1 MLKDARLM
9 RDLLGLRDD
18 QRVKG
23 CDGRDVTTAFE
34 VSTSSAFAGIA
45 YLSILDISHVS
56 RVTLSRNGYDM
67 RSHLVRLVLLFIL
80 ATSFV
85 LAKASGTVAA
95 VEPTPDT
102 LMTQGLQA
110 YQRGSFDQALAA
122 WKQAA
127 DLYERDGK
135 VGEQSRAL
143 AQAAQASESLG
154 QVSQALQQLELALTL
169 AQQTGDRAR
178 IAAVMESLGRTYL
191 AARKPDAAVQY
202 LTQALAMAQ
211 ADGDR
216 RLIAAIHNDL
226 GIAHVAQQH
235 DADALAAFATSAQ
248 EAQAAGDRPLTVRA
262 HINAARMALKLNQP
276 DHARNWLDL
285 AFDTLKDFE
294 PSHDKAMNLIQVGL
308 GYQQLRA
315 SMPAMDA
322 PLLLRAAGVLLE
334 ATTVA
339 EHVGDAR
346 TRSYAEGYL
355 GHLYETE
362 HRYDEA
368 LQLTRR
374 AVFSAQSANAPE
386 SLFRW
391 QWQLGRL
398 LAATGK
404 LDEAIA
410 SYGHATTTL
419 RPIRM
424 EVASAWGNDSFA
436 GEDSVRALYFELADL
451 LLHRASLTDDSQGA
465 EQYLRRARDAIET
478 YKAAELRD
486 YFRDDCVDTLQAR
499 ITKLDRLAAGT
510 AVVYPIV
517 FADRL
522 ELLVSLPNGLKRL
535 SIPVSSAT
543 LTQEVRAFRRT
554 VEKRTTR
561 EYLPH
566 AQQLYAWLIRPLEPD
581 LASFRIDTLVFIPD
595 GPLRTVPMAAL
606 HDGGQFLIEKFAVA
620 TTPGLNLTDPKP
632 IDRDKV
638 RLLTSGLTQAV
649 QGFPS
654 LPFVE
659 DEINA
664 IRTLYQGDQLLNAEF
679 STPRLEQELKDHPYG
694 ILHIA
699 THGWFASDTAQSYL
713 LTYNGKLTINELDR
727 LIGLFRYRKDPLEL
741 LTLSACQTGIGDDRS
756 ALGLAGVAIKAG
768 ARSALATL
776 WFINDEASATL
787 VSEFYRQLRNPTQ
800 SKAQALQQAQQKLL
814 ADRVYEH
821 PAYWSPFLLLN
832 NWL

>member
-1 MLKDARLM
+1 M
-9 RDLLGLRDD
+9 RT
-18 QRVKG
+18 Q
-23 CDGRDVTTAFE
+23 
-34 VSTSSAFAGIA
+34 
-45 YLSILDISHVS
+45 
-56 RVTLSRNGYDM
+56 
-67 RSHLVRLVLLFIL
+67 LVRLVLLCIL
-80 ATSFV
+80 ATGLV

-95 VEPTPDT
+95 LEPTPDT

-135 VGEQSRAL
+135 IDKQSRAL

-191 AARKPDAAVQY
+191 TARKPDAAVQY

-211 ADGDR
+211 ADEDR

-235 DADALAAFATSAQ
+235 DAEALAAFTTSAQ
-248 EAQAAGDRPLTVRA
+248 EAHAAGDRPLAVRA

-285 AFDTLKDFE
+285 AFVALQNFE

-339 EHVGDAR
+339 EQVGDAR
-346 TRSYAEGYL
+346 TRSYADGYL

-368 LQLTRR
+368 LQLTRS

-424 EVASAWGNDSFA
+424 EVAAAWGNDSFA
-436 GEDSVRALYFELADL
+436 GEDSVRALFFELADL
-451 LLHRASLTDDSQGA
+451 LLHRASLTGDAQGA

-499 ITKLDRLAAGT
+499 ITKLDQLAAGT

-543 LTQEVRAFRRT
+543 LTQEVRAFRKT

-566 AQQLYAWLIRPLEPD
+566 AQQLYDWLIRPLEPD

-606 HDGGQFLIEKFAVA
+606 HDGRQFLIEKFAVA

-638 RLLTSGLTQAV
+638 RLLSSGLTRAV

-664 IRTLYQGDQLLNAEF
+664 IRTLYQGDQLLNADF

-699 THGWFASDTAQSYL
+699 THGWFASDTTQSYL

-787 VSEFYRQLRNPTQ
+787 VSEFYRQLRNPTH

>member
-1 MLKDARLM
+1 MK
-9 RDLLGLRDD
+9 
-18 QRVKG
+18 Q
-23 CDGRDVTTAFE
+23 
-34 VSTSSAFAGIA
+34 
-45 YLSILDISHVS
+45 YL
-56 RVTLSRNGYDM
+56 RNGYDI
-67 RSHLVRLVLLFIL
+67 RSHLLRLV
-80 ATSFV
+80 FV
-85 LAKASGTVAA
+85 LIVVVSVMQAKASGTVFA
-95 VEPTPDT
+95 VEPSPDT

-127 DLYERDGK
+127 ELYEREGK
-135 VGEQSRAL
+135 VGEQSWAL
-143 AQAAQASESLG
+143 VQAAQASQSLG
-154 QVSQALQQLELALTL
+154 QISQALQQLELALTL
-169 AQQTGDRAR
+169 AQQVGDRAR
-178 IAAVMESLGRTYL
+178 IAVVMESLGRTYL

-211 ADGDR
+211 ALEDR

-226 GIAHVAQQH
+226 GIAHVVQQH
-235 DADALAAFATSAQ
+235 DAEALAAFTTGAQ
-248 EAQAAGDRPLTVRA
+248 EAQTSGDRPLTVRA
-262 HINAARMALKLNQP
+262 SINAARMALKLNQP
-276 DHARNWLDL
+276 DKARDWLDH
-285 AFDTLKDFE
+285 AFNTLKDFE

-315 SMPAMDA
+315 SMPAMNA

-339 EHVGDAR
+339 EQVGDAR

-374 AVFSAQSANAPE
+374 AVFTAQSANAPE

-410 SYGHATTTL
+410 SYGHAATTL
-419 RPIRM
+419 RPIRI
-424 EVASAWGNDSFA
+424 EVAAAWGNDSVA

-499 ITKLDRLAAGT
+499 ITKLDTLAAGT

-522 ELLVSLPNGLKRL
+522 ELLLSLPNGLKRL
-535 SIPVSSAT
+535 SIPVSSST
-543 LTQEVRAFRRT
+543 LTQEVRAFRKT

-595 GPLRTVPMAAL
+595 GPLRTIPMAAL
-606 HDGGQFLIEKFAVA
+606 HDGRQFLVEKFALA

-638 RLLTSGLTQAV
+638 RLLSSGLTRAV

-659 DEINA
+659 EEINT
-664 IRTLYQGDQLLNAEF
+664 IHTLYQGGQLLNAEF

-699 THGWFASDTAQSYL
+699 THGWFASDTTQSYL
-713 LTYNGKLTINELDR
+713 LTYTGKLTMDELDR

-741 LTLSACQTGIGDDRS
+741 LTLSACETGIGDDRA

-787 VSEFYRQLRNPTQ
+787 VSEFYRELRNPKL
-800 SKAQALQQAQQKLL
+800 SKAQALQHAQQKLL

>member
-1 MLKDARLM
+1 M
-9 RDLLGLRDD
+9 R
-18 QRVKG
+18 
-23 CDGRDVTTAFE
+23 T
-34 VSTSSAFAGIA
+34 
-45 YLSILDISHVS
+45 
-56 RVTLSRNGYDM
+56 
-67 RSHLVRLVLLFIL
+67 HLIKLVLLVIL
-80 ATSFV
+80 ATGFV

-95 VEPTPDT
+95 REPTPDT
-102 LMTQGLQA
+102 FMEQGLQA
-110 YQRGSFDQALAA
+110 SQRGSFDQALAA

-127 DLYERDGK
+127 DLYERAGR

-143 AQAAQASESLG
+143 AQAAQASASLG
-154 QVSQALQQLELALTL
+154 QVGQALQQLELALTL
-169 AQQTGDRAR
+169 AQQTGDRAH
-178 IAAVMESLGRTYL
+178 ITAVMESLGRTYL
-191 AARKPDAAVQY
+191 SARNLDAAVQY

-211 ADGDR
+211 ADDDR

-235 DADALAAFATSAQ
+235 DADALAAFAASAQ
-248 EAQAAGDRPLTVRA
+248 EAHAAGDRPLAVRA
-262 HINAARMALKLNQP
+262 SINAARMALKLNQP
-276 DHARNWLDL
+276 DNARDWLDGSL
-285 AFDTLKDFE
+285 DALKDFE

-315 SMPAMDA
+315 SMPAMNA
-322 PLLLRAAGVLLE
+322 PLLLRAAGALLE

-339 EHVGDAR
+339 EHISDTR

-362 HRYDEA
+362 HRNAEA

-391 QWQLGRL
+391 QWQLGRV

-404 LDEAIA
+404 LDDAIA
-410 SYGHATTTL
+410 SYDHAAMTL
-419 RPIRM
+419 RPIRL
-424 EVASAWGNDSFA
+424 EVASAWGNDSFT
-436 GEDSVRALYFELADL
+436 GDDSVRGLFFEFADL
-451 LLHRASLTDDSQGA
+451 LLQRASLTADPQAA
-465 EQYLRRARDAIET
+465 EPDLRSARDAIET
-478 YKAAELRD
+478 YKATELRD

-499 ITKLDRLAAGT
+499 ITKLDTLAAGT

-522 ELLVSLPNGLKRL
+522 ELLVSLPTGLKRL

-543 LTQEVRAFRRT
+543 LTQEVRAFRKT

-581 LASFRIDTLVFIPD
+581 LASFRIDTLVFVPD
-595 GPLRTVPMAAL
+595 GPLRTVPMTAL
-606 HDGGQFLIEKFAVA
+606 HDGQQFLIEKFAVA

-632 IDRDKV
+632 IDREKI
-638 RLLTSGLTQAV
+638 RLLSSGLTQAV

-659 DEINA
+659 EEINA

-679 STPRLEQELKDHPYG
+679 STPRLEQELQDHPYG

-699 THGWFASDTAQSYL
+699 THGWFASDTTQSYL

-741 LTLSACQTGIGDDRS
+741 LTLSACQTGVSDDRS

-768 ARSALATL
+768 ARSAIATL
-776 WFINDEASATL
+776 WFINDEASAAL
-787 VSEFYRQLRNPTQ
+787 VAEFYRELRNPAL
-800 SKAQALQQAQQKLL
+800 SKAQALQNAQQKLL

-821 PAYWSPFLLLN
+821 PAYWSSFLLLN

>member
-1 MLKDARLM
+1 
-9 RDLLGLRDD
+9 
-18 QRVKG
+18 
-23 CDGRDVTTAFE
+23 
-34 VSTSSAFAGIA
+34 
-45 YLSILDISHVS
+45 
-56 RVTLSRNGYDM
+56 M
-67 RSHLVRLVLLFIL
+67 RSHLVRLILLFIL
-80 ATSFV
+80 AAGFV

-95 VEPTPDT
+95 LEPTPDT

-110 YQRGSFDQALAA
+110 YQQGSFAQALAA

-127 DLYERDGK
+127 DLYERAGK

-169 AQQTGDRAR
+169 AQQTGERAR

-211 ADGDR
+211 ADEDR

-235 DADALAAFATSAQ
+235 DADALAAFTTSAQ
-248 EAQAAGDRPLTVRA
+248 EAQAAGDRSLTVRA

-276 DHARNWLDL
+276 GNARNWLDQ
-285 AFDTLKDFE
+285 AFDALQKFE

-322 PLLLRAAGVLLE
+322 PLLLRAAGVLLK

-339 EHVGDAR
+339 EQVGDAR

-362 HRYDEA
+362 HRNDEA
-368 LQLTRR
+368 LQLTRT

-410 SYGHATTTL
+410 SYGHAATTL

-424 EVASAWGNDSFA
+424 EVAAAWGNDSFA
-436 GEDSVRALYFELADL
+436 GEDSVRALFFELADL
-451 LLHRASLTDDSQGA
+451 LLHRASLTGDSQGA

-486 YFRDDCVDTLQAR
+486 YFRDDCVDTMQAR

-510 AVVYPIV
+510 AAVYPIV

-543 LTQEVRAFRRT
+543 LTQEVRAFRKT

-606 HDGGQFLIEKFAVA
+606 HDGRQFLIEKFAVA

-632 IDRDKV
+632 IDREKV
-638 RLLTSGLTQAV
+638 RLLSSGLTRAV

-659 DEINA
+659 EEMNA

-699 THGWFASDTAQSYL
+699 THGWFASDTTQSYL

>member
-1 MLKDARLM
+1 MA
-9 RDLLGLRDD
+9 
-18 QRVKG
+18 Q
-23 CDGRDVTTAFE
+23 
-34 VSTSSAFAGIA
+34 
-45 YLSILDISHVS
+45 
-56 RVTLSRNGYDM
+56 DM
-67 RSHLVRLVLLFIL
+67 RNDHDMTSNLVRLILLLIL
-80 ATSFV
+80 ATGFV

-95 VEPTPDT
+95 LEPSPDT
-102 LMTQGLQA
+102 FMEQGLQA

-135 VGEQSRAL
+135 VGDQSLAL

-154 QVSQALQQLELALTL
+154 QVGQTLQQLELALTL
-169 AQQTGDRAR
+169 AQQTGNRAR

-191 AARKPDAAVQY
+191 AARKPDAAGQF

-211 ADGDR
+211 ADEDR

-262 HINAARMALKLNQP
+262 HINAARMAVKLNQP
-276 DHARNWLDL
+276 DNARNWLDL

-315 SMPAMDA
+315 LMPAMDA

-334 ATTVA
+334 ATAVA
-339 EHVGDAR
+339 EQVGDAR
-346 TRSYAEGYL
+346 TRSYADGYL

-419 RPIRM
+419 RPIRL
-424 EVASAWGNDSFA
+424 EVAAAWGNDSFA
-436 GEDSVRALYFELADL
+436 GEDSVRALFFEFADL
-451 LLHRASLTDDSQGA
+451 LLQRASLTADPQVA
-465 EQYLRRARDAIET
+465 ERYLRSARDAIET

-499 ITKLDRLAAGT
+499 ITKLDTLAAGT

-543 LTQEVRAFRRT
+543 LTQEVRAFRKT

-566 AQQLYAWLIRPLEPD
+566 AQQLYAWLIRPLESD

-606 HDGGQFLIEKFAVA
+606 HDGRQFLIEKFAVA

-632 IDRDKV
+632 IDREKV
-638 RLLTSGLTQAV
+638 RLLSSGLTQSV

-659 DEINA
+659 EEINT

-699 THGWFASDTAQSYL
+699 THGWFASDTTQSYL

-741 LTLSACQTGIGDDRS
+741 LTLSACQTGIDDDRS

-787 VSEFYRQLRNPTQ
+787 VSEFYRQLRNPKL
-800 SKAQALQQAQQKLL
+800 SKAQALQLAQQRLL
-814 ADRVYEH
+814 TDRVYEH

>member
-1 MLKDARLM
+1 M
-9 RDLLGLRDD
+9 RTI
-18 QRVKG
+18 
-23 CDGRDVTTAFE
+23 DGM
-34 VSTSSAFAGIA
+34 TS
-45 YLSILDISHVS
+45 
-56 RVTLSRNGYDM
+56 N
-67 RSHLVRLVLLFIL
+67 LVRLVLLLIL
-80 ATSFV
+80 ATGFV
-85 LAKASGTVAA
+85 LAKAAGTVAA
-95 VEPTPDT
+95 LELTPDP
-102 LMTQGLQA
+102 LMEQGLQA

-127 DLYERDGK
+127 DRYERDGRVK
-135 VGEQSRAL
+135 EQSRAL

-169 AQQTGDRAR
+169 AQQTGDRSR
-178 IAAVMESLGRTYL
+178 ITAVMESLGRTYL
-191 AARKPDAAVQY
+191 AARKPDASVQY

-216 RLIAAIHNDL
+216 RLIAAVHNDL

-235 DADALAAFATSAQ
+235 DADALAAFITSAQ
-248 EAQAAGDRPLTVRA
+248 GAQAAGDRPLTVRA

-276 DHARNWLDL
+276 DNARNWLDL
-285 AFDTLKDFE
+285 AFETLKDFE

-315 SMPAMDA
+315 SMPDMNA

-339 EHVGDAR
+339 EQVGDAR
-346 TRSYAEGYL
+346 MRSYAEGYL

-436 GEDSVRALYFELADL
+436 GEDSVRTLFFELADL

-465 EQYLRRARDAIET
+465 EQYLRGARDAIET

-499 ITKLDRLAAGT
+499 ITKLDQLAAGT

-517 FADRL
+517 FTDRL

-543 LTQEVRAFRRT
+543 LTQEVRAFRKT

-581 LASFRIDTLVFIPD
+581 LASFRIDTLVFVPD

-606 HDGGQFLIEKFAVA
+606 HDGGQFLIEKFALA

-632 IDRDKV
+632 IDREKV
-638 RLLTSGLTQAV
+638 RLLSSGLTRAV

-659 DEINA
+659 EEINS
-664 IRTLYQGDQLLNAEF
+664 IRALYQGGQLLNAEF
-679 STPRLEQELKDHPYG
+679 LTPRLEQELKDHPYG
-694 ILHIA
+694 MLHIA
-699 THGWFASDTAQSYL
+699 THGWFASDTTQSYL

-787 VSEFYRQLRNPTQ
+787 VSEFYRQLRNPAQ
-800 SKAQALQQAQQKLL
+800 SKAQALQQAQLKLL

>member
-1 MLKDARLM
+1 M
-9 RDLLGLRDD
+9 R
-18 QRVKG
+18 
-23 CDGRDVTTAFE
+23 T
-34 VSTSSAFAGIA
+34 
-45 YLSILDISHVS
+45 
-56 RVTLSRNGYDM
+56 
-67 RSHLVRLVLLFIL
+67 HLVRLVLLFIL
-80 ATSFV
+80 ATGLV

-95 VEPTPDT
+95 REPTPDIF
-102 LMTQGLQA
+102 MEQGLQA

-127 DLYERDGK
+127 ELYERDGRTK
-135 VGEQSRAL
+135 EQSQAL
-143 AQAAQASESLG
+143 VQAAQASESLG

-169 AQQTGDRAR
+169 AQQTGDRAW
-178 IAAVMESLGRTYL
+178 IATVMESLGRAYL

-202 LTQALAMAQ
+202 LTQALAIAQ
-211 ADGDR
+211 ADEYR

-226 GIAHVAQQH
+226 GIAHIAQQH
-235 DADALAAFATSAQ
+235 DADALAAFVTSAQ
-248 EAQAAGDRPLTVRA
+248 GAQAAGDRPLAVRA

-276 DHARNWLDL
+276 DNARDWLDL
-285 AFDTLKDFE
+285 AFDALKDFE

-315 SMPAMDA
+315 SMPAMDT
-322 PLLLRAAGVLLE
+322 PLLLRASGVLLE

-339 EHVGDAR
+339 EQVGDAR
-346 TRSYAEGYL
+346 TRSYGDGYL

-398 LAATGK
+398 SAAMGQ

-424 EVASAWGNDSFA
+424 EVASVWGNDSFA
-436 GEDSVRALYFELADL
+436 GEDSVRALFFELADL
-451 LLHRASLTDDSQGA
+451 LLQRASLTGDSQGA

-478 YKAAELRD
+478 YKAAELQD
-486 YFRDDCVDTLQAR
+486 YFRDDCVDALQAR
-499 ITKLDRLAAGT
+499 ITKLDQLAAGT

-543 LTQEVRAFRRT
+543 LTQEVRAFRKT

-566 AQQLYAWLIRPLEPD
+566 AQQLYDWLIRPLEPD
-581 LASFRIDTLVFIPD
+581 LASFQIDTLVFIPD

-606 HDGGQFLIEKFAVA
+606 HDGRQFLIEKFAVA
-620 TTPGLNLTDPKP
+620 STPGLNLTDPKP

-638 RLLTSGLTQAV
+638 RLLSSGLTKAV

-659 DEINA
+659 EEINA

-679 STPRLEQELKDHPYG
+679 STPRLEQELRDHPYG
-694 ILHIA
+694 ILHLA
-699 THGWFASDTAQSYL
+699 THGWFASDTTQSYL

-787 VSEFYRQLRNPTQ
+787 VSEFYRQLRNPKQ

>member
-1 MLKDARLM
+1 L
-9 RDLLGLRDD
+9 
-18 QRVKG
+18 
-23 CDGRDVTTAFE
+23 
-34 VSTSSAFAGIA
+34 
-45 YLSILDISHVS
+45 
-56 RVTLSRNGYDM
+56 
-67 RSHLVRLVLLFIL
+67 
-80 ATSFV
+80 
-85 LAKASGTVAA
+85 
-95 VEPTPDT
+95 
-102 LMTQGLQA
+102 
-110 YQRGSFDQALAA
+110 
-122 WKQAA
+122 
-127 DLYERDGK
+127 
-135 VGEQSRAL
+135 
-143 AQAAQASESLG
+143 
-154 QVSQALQQLELALTL
+154 
-169 AQQTGDRAR
+169 TGDA
-178 IAAVMESLGRTYL
+178 
-191 AARKPDAAVQY
+191 
-202 LTQALAMAQ
+202 
-211 ADGDR
+211 
-216 RLIAAIHNDL
+216 
-226 GIAHVAQQH
+226 
-235 DADALAAFATSAQ
+235 
-248 EAQAAGDRPLTVRA
+248 
-262 HINAARMALKLNQP
+262 
-276 DHARNWLDL
+276 
-285 AFDTLKDFE
+285 
-294 PSHDKAMNLIQVGL
+294 
-308 GYQQLRA
+308 
-315 SMPAMDA
+315 
-322 PLLLRAAGVLLE
+322 
-334 ATTVA
+334 
-339 EHVGDAR
+339 
-346 TRSYAEGYL
+346 
-355 GHLYETE
+355 
-362 HRYDEA
+362 
-368 LQLTRR
+368 
-374 AVFSAQSANAPE
+374 
-386 SLFRW
+386 
-391 QWQLGRL
+391 
-398 LAATGK
+398 
-404 LDEAIA
+404 
-410 SYGHATTTL
+410 
-419 RPIRM
+419 
-424 EVASAWGNDSFA
+424 
-436 GEDSVRALYFELADL
+436 
-451 LLHRASLTDDSQGA
+451 QGA

-499 ITKLDRLAAGT
+499 ITKLDTLAAGT

-535 SIPVSSAT
+535 SIPVSSDT

-561 EYLPH
+561 EYRPH
-566 AQQLYAWLIRPLEPD
+566 AQQLYDWLIRPLEPD

-606 HDGGQFLIEKFAVA
+606 HDGRQFLIEKFAVA
-620 TTPGLNLTDPKP
+620 STPGLNLTDPKP

-638 RLLTSGLTQAV
+638 RLLSSGLTQAV

-699 THGWFASDTAQSYL
+699 THGWFASDTTQSYL

-741 LTLSACQTGIGDDRS
+741 LTLSACQTGVGDDRS

-787 VSEFYRQLRNPTQ
+787 VSEFYRQLRNPKQ

>member
-1 MLKDARLM
+1 MRLH
-9 RDLLGLRDD
+9 LL
-18 QRVKG
+18 
-23 CDGRDVTTAFE
+23 
-34 VSTSSAFAGIA
+34 
-45 YLSILDISHVS
+45 
-56 RVTLSRNGYDM
+56 
-67 RSHLVRLVLLFIL
+67 RLVLLFLL
-80 ATSFV
+80 AAGFV
-85 LAKASGTVAA
+85 MAKASGTVAA

-127 DLYERDGK
+127 DLYGRDGK
-135 VGEQSRAL
+135 IGEQSQAL

-191 AARKPDAAVQY
+191 AARKPDAALQH

-211 ADGDR
+211 ADEDR
-216 RLIAAIHNDL
+216 RLTAAIHNDL

-235 DADALAAFATSAQ
+235 DADALAAFTTSAQ
-248 EAQAAGDRPLTVRA
+248 EAQTAGDRPLTVRA
-262 HINAARMALKLNQP
+262 YINAARMALKLKQP
-276 DHARNWLDL
+276 DNARNWLDR
-285 AFDTLKDFE
+285 AFDALNDFE
-294 PSHDKAMNLIQVGL
+294 PSHDQATNLIQVGL

-315 SMPAMDA
+315 SMPAMNS
-322 PLLLRAAGVLLE
+322 PLLLRAAGVLLK
-334 ATTVA
+334 AATVA
-339 EHVGDAR
+339 EQVGDVR

-398 LAATGK
+398 LAATSK

-410 SYGHATTTL
+410 SYGNATATL
-419 RPIRM
+419 RPIRL
-424 EVASAWGNDSFA
+424 EVSAAWGNDSFT
-436 GEDSVRALYFELADL
+436 GDDSVRGLFFEFADL
-451 LLHRASLTDDSQGA
+451 LLQRASLTADQQVADR
-465 EQYLRRARDAIET
+465 YLRSARDSIET

-499 ITKLDRLAAGT
+499 ITKLDTLAAGT
-510 AVVYPIV
+510 AVLYPIV

-561 EYLPH
+561 QYLPH

-581 LASFRIDTLVFIPD
+581 LASFEITTLVFVPD

-606 HDGGQFLIEKFAVA
+606 HDGRQFLIEKFAVA
-620 TTPGLNLTDPKP
+620 TTPGLSLTDPKP
-632 IDRDKV
+632 IDREKV
-638 RLLTSGLTQAV
+638 LLLSSGLTRAV

-659 DEINA
+659 EEINT
-664 IRTLYQGDQLLNAEF
+664 IRSLYRGDQLLNAEF
-679 STPRLEQELKDHPYG
+679 STPRLEQELKDHLYG

-699 THGWFASDTAQSYL
+699 THGRFATDTTQSYL
-713 LTYNGKLTINELDR
+713 LTYNGKLTMDELDR
-727 LIGLFRYRKDPLEL
+727 LIGMFRYRKDPLEL
-741 LTLSACQTGIGDDRS
+741 LTLSACQTGIGDDRA

-787 VSEFYRQLRNPTQ
+787 VSEFYRQLRNPKL
-800 SKAQALQQAQQKLL
+800 SKAQALQLAQQKLL

>member
-1 MLKDARLM
+1 M
-9 RDLLGLRDD
+9 RAI
-18 QRVKG
+18 
-23 CDGRDVTTAFE
+23 DG
-34 VSTSSAFAGIA
+34 
-45 YLSILDISHVS
+45 
-56 RVTLSRNGYDM
+56 M

-80 ATSFV
+80 ATGFV

-95 VEPTPDT
+95 REPTPDT
-102 LMTQGLQA
+102 LMEQGLQA

-127 DLYERDGK
+127 DHYERNGK

-191 AARKPDAAVQY
+191 AARKPDAAMQY
-202 LTQALAMAQ
+202 LTQALAMAEV
-211 ADGDR
+211 DEDR

-262 HINAARMALKLNQP
+262 HINAARMALKLNHP
-276 DHARNWLDL
+276 DNARDWLDL
-285 AFDTLKDFE
+285 AFDALKDFE
-294 PSHDKAMNLIQVGL
+294 PSHEKAMNLIQVGL

-315 SMPAMDA
+315 SMPDMNA

-339 EHVGDAR
+339 EQVGDAR
-346 TRSYAEGYL
+346 TRSYADGYL

-436 GEDSVRALYFELADL
+436 GEDSVRTLFFQLADL
-451 LLHRASLTDDSQGA
+451 LLQRASLTGDSEVA

-499 ITKLDRLAAGT
+499 ITRLDRLAAGT

-517 FADRL
+517 FEDRL

-543 LTQEVRAFRRT
+543 LTQEVRAFRKT

-566 AQQLYAWLIRPLEPD
+566 AQQLYTWLIRPLEPD
-581 LASFRIDTLVFIPD
+581 LASLRIDTLVFIPD

-620 TTPGLNLTDPKP
+620 TTPGLNLTDPRP
-632 IDRDKV
+632 IDREKV
-638 RLLTSGLTQAV
+638 RLLSSGLTRAV

-659 DEINA
+659 EEINT
-664 IRTLYQGDQLLNAEF
+664 IRSLYQGDQLLNAEF
-679 STPRLEQELKDHPYG
+679 STPRLEQELRDHPYG
-694 ILHIA
+694 ILHMA
-699 THGWFASDTAQSYL
+699 THGWFAADTTQSYL

-741 LTLSACQTGIGDDRS
+741 LTLSACQTGISDDRS

-787 VSEFYRQLRNPTQ
+787 VSEFYRQLRNPKL
-800 SKAQALQQAQQKLL
+800 SKAQALQQAQLKLL